1 MTSRKHDQV
10 QEREAGILRV
20 AGKIL
25 ATQGWN
31 ALTMDSVLAR
41 VAFSKGTLY
50 NHFSCRQDLMVAF
63 HTRCLVNYLGYFE
76 RGALFHG
83 RPRERLV
90 AAVLGY
96 ELKAAL
102 DPDPFQFS
110 LAGDIL
116 AAASGQRRQ
125 AFLAAQQDTFRVFV
139 GIARD
144 GIANGDLR
152 STHSPDFVALSTW
165 ATGVGAEHLPVKDLA
180 DWLVPDPEFLAL
192 RRRMVFALL
201 DGLGWQPLSS
211 THDYEAVRQRALQ
224 EVFAPE
230 AEQLGLL
237 PKTPRNRARSH
248 PVMGP

>member
-1 MTSRKHDQV
+1 MTSRKRHQI

-20 AGKIL
+20 AEKIL
-25 ATQGWN
+25 ATQGWT

-41 VAFSKGTLY
+41 VDFSKGTLY
-50 NHFSCRQDLMVAF
+50 NHFSCREDLMVAF
-63 HTRCLVNYLGYFE
+63 HTRCLLHYLRYFE

-90 AAVLGY
+90 AAALGY

-102 DPDPFQFS
+102 DPQPFRFS

-116 AAASGQRRQ
+116 AAAARQRRQ
-125 AFLAAQQDTFRVFV
+125 AFLAAQRDTLNVFV

-152 STHSPDFVALSTW
+152 STHSPDFVALSAW
-165 ATGVGAEHLPVKDLA
+165 ATGVGAEHLPAKDLM
-180 DWLVPDPEFLAL
+180 DHIVPDPEFLSL
-192 RRRMVFALL
+192 RRQMVFALL

-211 THDYEAVRQRALQ
+211 THDYEAVRQRALE

-230 AEQLGLL
+230 AERLGLL
-237 PKTPRNRARSH
+237 SRTARTERN
-248 PVMGP
+248 PVR